1 MSAFLELLRLAEA
14 MRRAVE
20 KGDLEEAL
28 RLAGEREFLRSR
40 MEKEEM
46 GAAEKAIVEK
56 VLELDRETEKRLREI
71 SQKAWSELRKLPAGE
86 RGRER
91 AGGTLEELA

>member
-1 MSAFLELLRLAEA
+1 

-20 KGDLEEAL
+20 REDLEEAL
-28 RLAGEREFLRSR
+28 RLAGERESLRSR

-56 VLELDRETEKRLREI
+56 VLELDRETGEKLREI
-71 SQKAWSELRKLPAGE
+71 SRRAWSELQRLPA
-86 RGRER
+86 RDKGRDR
-91 AGGTLEELA
+91 SGGALKELA

>member
-1 MSAFLELLRLAEA
+1 MH
-14 MRRAVE
+14 RAVE
-20 KGDLEEAL
+20 RGDLEEAL

-56 VLELDRETEKRLREI
+56 VLELDRETEGRLRAVSE
-71 SQKAWSELRKLPAGE
+71 KAWRGLQNLPVWPGN
-86 RGRER
+86 RDRS
-91 AGGTLEELA
+91 GGALEELA